1 MIPAGQFSPLLALLV
16 AWLSVYA
23 LLRSG
28 AAARLLDRPN
38 ERSLHET
45 PVPRLGGLGI
55 DLGIIVAAA
64 VFGLPLRVWIVPFV
78 LLIALSLLDDWKS
91 MPAGVRLLGH
101 LVAAAIFVAT
111 ALPEFSYIGMAV
123 IVLAIAWMTNLY
135 NFMDGSDGLAGGM
148 ALFGFGF
155 YGVAAAWAGDAP
167 FALLCLSVAGAALG
181 FLLFNFPPARI
192 FMGDCGSVPL
202 GFLAAAFGIVGWH
215 NHYWPA
221 WFPALVFS
229 PFVVDASVTLA
240 RRALRG
246 EKVWLAHRSH
256 YYQRLVQAGWGHL
269 NTGLM
274 EYALMIVCGLAALA
288 GRGAALPAQI
298 AVLAGAAAVYLI
310 LILILER
317 VLPPSGAR
325 I

>member
-1 MIPAGQFSPLLALLV
+1 VTAAGFLAPLLALLI
-16 AWLSVYA
+16 AWCTVYG
-23 LLRSG
+23 LLRSRI
-28 AAARLLDRPN
+28 AARLLDRPN

-45 PVPRLGGLGI
+45 PVPRLGGLGV
-55 DLGIIVAAA
+55 DLGIVVTAA
-64 VFGLPLRVWIVPFV
+64 VFGLPLRVWVVPFV

-91 MPAGVRLLGH
+91 MPAAARLLGH
-101 LVAAAIFVAT
+101 LVAAAIFVVT
-111 ALPEFSYIGMAV
+111 ALPEFSYIGMAITV
-123 IVLAIAWMTNLY
+123 IAVAWMSNLY

-181 FLLFNFPPARI
+181 FLFFNFPPARI

-202 GFLAAAFGIVGWH
+202 GFLAAALGIVGWH

-274 EYALMIVCGLAALA
+274 EYALMIACGLAALA
-288 GRGAALPAQI
+288 GREAALPTQI
-298 AVLAGAAAVYLI
+298 AVLAGAAAVYLT

-317 VLPPSGAR
+317 VLPSPGAR

>member
-1 MIPAGQFSPLLALLV
+1 LLALLI
-16 AWLSVYA
+16 AWYAVYG
-23 LLRSG
+23 LLRSRI
-28 AAARLLDRPN
+28 AARLLDRPN

-45 PVPRLGGLGI
+45 PVPRLGGLGV

-64 VFGLPLRVWIVPFV
+64 IFGLPLRIWIVPFV

-91 MPAGVRLLGH
+91 MPAAARLLGH

-111 ALPEFSYIGMAV
+111 ALPEFGYIGMAV
-123 IVLAIAWMTNLY
+123 TVLAVAWMSNLY

-148 ALFGFGF
+148 TLFGFGF

-181 FLLFNFPPARI
+181 FLFFNFPPARI

-202 GFLAAAFGIVGWH
+202 GFLAAALGVAGWH
-215 NHYWPA
+215 DHYWPA

-240 RRALRG
+240 RRALRR
-246 EKVWLAHRSH
+246 ERVWVAHRSH
-256 YYQRLVQAGWGHL
+256 YYQRLVQAGWGHR
-269 NTGLM
+269 NTSLM

-288 GRGAALPAQI
+288 GRGAALPVQ
-298 AVLAGAAAVYLI
+298 AVILVAAAAVYLA
-310 LILILER
+310 LILLLER
-317 VLPPSGAR
+317 VLPHAGTRA
-325 I
+325 